1 MNSANE
7 LIHSHWFFEIKKK
20 LLWFLR
26 HEKQQNAASTKR
38 AATSLFLVGPTTIK
52 HFFLLNQ
59 TVLCVVAGEP
69 HPQPCYQTGTN
80 NEKLA
85 TTENF
90 KTLTEYFVAINT
102 IIILV

>member
-1 MNSANE
+1 
-7 LIHSHWFFEIKKK
+7 
-20 LLWFLR
+20 LWFLP

-38 AATSLFLVGPTTIK
+38 AAPSLFLVGPTTIK

-69 HPQPCYQTGTN
+69 HPQPRYQTGTN
-80 NEKLA
+80 NGKPA

-90 KTLTEYFVAINT
+90 KTLMEYSVAINT